1 MNFRG
6 RHLIFGTSF
15 NFRFRHQ
22 KGAPGW
28 QKFCKGTKGLCRNV
42 WIWTKILSPNTRYF
56 VAILRFVKIYGLF
69 GRLVAKNC
77 FFGPKTVFLRQ
88 EVQYYMV
95 HILSYKF
102 AITRKK
108 RRICREMGHR
118 LGYLLTFRVKL
129 DSDCSPRRTFILWRQ
144 SKVVHVLVGHI
155 WAWVWKFSWRQKN
168 LMLNSDKAWR
178 AVANSLFLELKMSQ
192 EKGNQICNVLMNLE
206 LNIFLILVEHT
217 KKSQMESHLLARTSM
232 ESLSTASSCMA
243 PPLEATLIATSN

>member
-1 MNFRG
+1 
-6 RHLIFGTSF
+6 
-15 NFRFRHQ
+15 
-22 KGAPGW
+22 
-28 QKFCKGTKGLCRNV
+28 
-42 WIWTKILSPNTRYF
+42 
-56 VAILRFVKIYGLF
+56 
-69 GRLVAKNC
+69 
-77 FFGPKTVFLRQ
+77 
-88 EVQYYMV
+88 MV
-95 HILSYKF
+95 HILSYNCKF

-155 WAWVWKFSWRQKN
+155 WAWVWKFPWRQKN

-232 ESLSTASSCMA
+232 ESLSTASSCHVWRPHWKQRLL
-243 PPLEATLIATSN
+243 PPATNLSSWKDL